1 MKILLIGAGGF
12 FGAVSRYLVTQGALT
27 VFGNKIPYGTLIV
40 NVLGSFIMGMVF
52 VFAMEKTYINEQM
65 RFFIAVGFLG
75 AFTTYSTF
83 SLESISLLGKGTY
96 GLAAVY
102 ILGNLLLSI
111 AGALAGIIVARM

>member
-12 FGAVSRYLVTQGALT
+12 LGAISRYLMTQGAMT
-27 VFGNKIPYGTLIV
+27 VFGNKIPYGTMIV

-52 VFAMEKTYINEQM
+52 VFAMEKTYISEQM

-102 ILGNLLLSI
+102 IFGNLLLSI
-111 AGALAGIIVARM
+111 GAALAGIIVARF